1 MTTTTDTK
9 IENIIEDKM
18 MEYASYVLLDRALP
32 DLRDGLKP
40 VHRRILYSMLEQ
52 NATKFTKSANMAGA
66 VMRLH
71 PHGSSY
77 GTMVSMVQTD
87 KQLHPMLEGKGNFGQ
102 HTARDL
108 APAADRYSE
117 VRLSKISLDMMKDF
131 NKNIVNFIPNYDG
144 SMMMPEVLPVKFP
157 AILAYSQSG
166 IGVGFSSSTMSFNLK
181 ELSKAII
188 KYLET
193 NEKTILAPDFPTG
206 GTIIKDEE
214 TFKQINEQGKGT
226 VRIRGKAEITGN
238 EILIT
243 EIPYSTTREAIIERI
258 EKLAKEGKLR
268 EVSDVKDLTGLKGML
283 IEVTAR
289 RGTDMEMLL
298 EKLFRFTPL
307 QSTYSAN
314 MNILV
319 DDLPK
324 VLGVW
329 PIIDKWLDFRRSSI
343 ERSIIYDVKQLSK
356 KLHLLK
362 GLEKV
367 LLDIDEAIE
376 IIRTSSAEK
385 IEINLQNKFEIDYD
399 QAVEVANMK
408 LRNINSEY
416 ILKKIKDVDNLEKEI
431 ERLKFVIGKEEELNK
446 IVIEGLEET
455 YKQYGQ
461 GRKSLVESI
470 REAPVITV
478 EDHTPNYNVNIFL
491 TKEGYMYKFKGQQEP
506 HLKPGDEVF
515 KKFETNNLAEVLVFD
530 SLRNCYKIPV
540 RDIEDTR
547 ANTLGTFIPGMMNF
561 DEDIVNYSIL
571 DENVSFLIMAYS
583 NNRVSKVDIKSF
595 NGNRKILKNSYNA
608 KQDLV
613 DILTMYKDETIKM
626 KTDRT
631 EVKFE
636 TSDLNMTGGRGATG
650 VYITRKGNCSKVQVV

>member
-1 MTTTTDTK
+1 
-9 IENIIEDKM
+9 
-18 MEYASYVLLDRALP
+18 
-32 DLRDGLKP
+32 
-40 VHRRILYSMLEQ
+40 YSMLEQ
-52 NATKFTKSANMAGA
+52 NATKFTKSANIAGA

-206 GTIIKDEE
+206 RTIIKDEE

-226 VRIRGKAEITGN
+226 VRIRGKAEIAGN

-258 EKLAKEGKLR
+258 EKLAKGRKLR

-298 EKLFRFTPL
+298 EKLFRFTPP

-399 QAVEVANMK
+399 QAV
-408 LRNINSEY
+408 
-416 ILKKIKDVDNLEKEI
+416 
-431 ERLKFVIGKEEELNK
+431 
-446 IVIEGLEET
+446 
-455 YKQYGQ
+455 
-461 GRKSLVESI
+461 
-470 REAPVITV
+470 
-478 EDHTPNYNVNIFL
+478 
-491 TKEGYMYKFKGQQEP
+491 
-506 HLKPGDEVF
+506 
-515 KKFETNNLAEVLVFD
+515 
-530 SLRNCYKIPV
+530 
-540 RDIEDTR
+540 
-547 ANTLGTFIPGMMNF
+547 
-561 DEDIVNYSIL
+561 
-571 DENVSFLIMAYS
+571 
-583 NNRVSKVDIKSF
+583 
-595 NGNRKILKNSYNA
+595 
-608 KQDLV
+608 
-613 DILTMYKDETIKM
+613 
-626 KTDRT
+626 
-631 EVKFE
+631 
-636 TSDLNMTGGRGATG
+636 
-650 VYITRKGNCSKVQVV
+650 